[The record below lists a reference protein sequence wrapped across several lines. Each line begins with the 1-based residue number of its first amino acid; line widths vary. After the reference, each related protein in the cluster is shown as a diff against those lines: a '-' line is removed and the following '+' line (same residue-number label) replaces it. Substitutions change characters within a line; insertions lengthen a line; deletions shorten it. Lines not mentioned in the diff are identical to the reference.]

1 MNKLVFIQGDLKSE
15 PFTTS
20 DVVAEY
26 TGNSYRSIQRTIEKH
41 LHRLETLGVMRF
53 EITLP
58 LKGSKGG
65 RPKKVYQLNEPQAT
79 LLITFLKNTDI
90 VADFKTEL
98 VRQFYIMR
106 AELMKRRIYR
116 EQLKP
121 IRREMTDVIQEVDES
136 KWAYKKYTDLS
147 YKVSLGKN
155 ASQIRKDRGADKKA
169 KAIDYLT
176 SEEISMVSKSQNQIS
191 VLLELG
197 MDYEQVKM
205 MLLNRQLVGNIA

>member
-20 DVVAEY
+20 DVVADFAQ
-26 TGNSYRSIQRTIEKH
+26 IQHHTVTRLIQKH
-41 LHRLETLGVMRF
+41 QSDFEDLGILRF
-53 EITLP
+53 EIEEII
-58 LKGSKGG
+58 G
-65 RPKKVYQLNEPQAT
+65 RGQPAKHYHLNEPQAT
-79 LLITFLKNTDI
+79 LLITYLKNTDP
-90 VADFKTEL
+90 VRAFKKEL

-169 KAIDYLT
+169 KAVDYLD
-176 SEEISMVSKSQNQIS
+176 SEELIKVSKSQNQIS

>member
-1 MNKLVFIQGDLKSE
+1 MSELVFIQGDLKSE

-41 LHRLETLGVMRF
+41 LHRLEKFGQVRF
-53 EITLP
+53 QITP
-58 LKGSKGG
+58 VKYARGTNE
-65 RPKKVYQLNEPQAT
+65 KKVYQLNEPQAT